1 MDPWLI
7 ALGIVVLLLVALVFL
22 PLRLGLSLRARGDP
36 SGAWAA
42 AGGGQI
48 GPLALS
54 GVAAQGVSPRVS
66 AHVFG
71 KKLWERDLA
80 ALGEKKTPRETA
92 ESAKRSY
99 DKLER
104 WFDPLELVLFLVQER
119 RRIRIEIF
127 EVDVTYSFQDIALT
141 GKTLA
146 ALYVLG
152 GTLPAPIVIRPKP
165 SWEAEDR
172 ADLALSGKI
181 RVWPGLVLVD
191 TTWFVLRRVKLR
203 RRDASPG
210 AREAT

>member
-1 MDPWLI
+1 MDAWLI
-7 ALGIVVLLLVALVFL
+7 ALGVFVLVAIALVFV
-22 PLRLGLSLRARGDP
+22 PFRLQLSLRARGDP

-48 GPLALS
+48 GPVAVS
-54 GVAAQGVSPRVS
+54 GVAARGVSPRMS

-71 KKLWERDLA
+71 KKLWERELA
-80 ALGEKKTPRETA
+80 ELTEEQSPKATA
-92 ESAKRSY
+92 ETAKRSY
-99 DKLER
+99 EKLER
-104 WFDPLELVLFLVQER
+104 WFDPLDLALFLLQER
-119 RRIRIEIF
+119 RRIRIELF
-127 EVDVTYSFQDIALT
+127 EVDVSYSFQDIALT

-152 GTLPAPIVIRPKP
+152 GALPAPIVIRPKP
-165 SWEAEDR
+165 SWDAEDR
-172 ADLALSGKI
+172 ADLALAGKI

-203 RRDASPG
+203 RRNASPG